1 MKSAYSPS
9 VLQAL
14 AKLPWKG
21 VSRFG
26 ARRELQVEDVEIL
39 QCVGVINE
47 IAQGECKKR
56 DDGLEWIPRI
66 TTI

>member
-1 MKSAYSPS
+1 M
-9 VLQAL
+9 
-14 AKLPWKG
+14 
-21 VSRFG
+21 
-26 ARRELQVEDVEIL
+26 EDVEIL
-39 QCVGVINE
+39 QCIGVINE